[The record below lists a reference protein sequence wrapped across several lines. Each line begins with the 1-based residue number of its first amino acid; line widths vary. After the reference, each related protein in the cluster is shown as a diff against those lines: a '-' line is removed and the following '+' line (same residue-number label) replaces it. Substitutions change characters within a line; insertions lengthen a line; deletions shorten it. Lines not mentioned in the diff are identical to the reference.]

1 MSAYLLSPDEID
13 RIVAKAKKTQ
23 KAKGRVYMCNV
34 TREHFGREIRG
45 GPLYQQ
51 IRSALKDAGIYLRG
65 RTHYYEAKAK
75 GIESQSIPCTLG
87 GIAADD
93 SDVIDV
99 SFHLGDEL
107 THDMDEFLAEEVR
120 NGNRRALRLLKSQIR
135 RG

>member
-65 RTHYYEAKAK
+65 RTHYYETKAK
-75 GIESQSIPCTLG
+75 ISEPIPGVLG
-87 GIAADD
+87 DLTDD

-99 SFHLGDEL
+99 SFTLGDEL

-120 NGNRRALRLLKSQIR
+120 KGNHRALRLLKSQIR